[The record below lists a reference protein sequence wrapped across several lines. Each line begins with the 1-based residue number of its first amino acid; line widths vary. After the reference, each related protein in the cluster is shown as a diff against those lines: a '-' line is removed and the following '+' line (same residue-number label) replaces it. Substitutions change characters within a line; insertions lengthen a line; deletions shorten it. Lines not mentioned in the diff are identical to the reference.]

1 MSDRKIDD
9 AELAKISGAGDPV
22 DVGPADPPP
31 GKRSAVGDGPDRTG
45 SAHDEVDTDSDST
58 GPVDFGQ

>member
-1 MSDRKIDD
+1 MPDRKIDD

-31 GKRSAVGDGPDRTG
+31 GKRTDDDDGSDKTG
-45 SAHDEVDTDSDST
+45 SAHDQPDGDSSPT